1 MVELGALKKRAVVI
15 GVDIGTTSTKAVL
28 FDCDGGFIFQAE
40 EKITTLYPKQDW
52 AEQEPE
58 EIERKTKQVLK
69 QVLEQVVSR
78 NEKLIAVGLA
88 TAMHSLI
95 CVDEKKQALSNAIIW
110 SDSRS
115 SQQAAELNADEGKE
129 LYFKTGTPIHPMSPL
144 LKLIW
149 MKETGY
155 HPYHKTSYFMTL
167 KDYLIWKW
175 FGERWIDEAMASSTG
190 LYNLKKHAWDHDALQ
205 LAGIREAQL
214 SKIVSP
220 DTVLSDTSEQFAAEI
235 GIGIDIPFVIGSA
248 DGQLA
253 NLGDGMILPGEVAIS
268 VGTSGAIRQFI
279 DGTEVDPF
287 GETFTYA
294 FTKETSIVGGPS
306 NNGGIVLQWLKNLL
320 EFEAGHQ
327 QLIALADEV
336 KPGADGLFF
345 LPYINGERA
354 PFWNQDAR
362 GSFVGLKI
370 RHKKEHLVKAVLEGI
385 CFNLYHIGES
395 LERVAGQPKQ
405 ICANGGLTQSE
416 KWVQILADVFGKE
429 IHLSET
435 HHSVAWGA
443 AWTALFGIKEV
454 TSFAAIKEKSAPQ
467 KVVQPIPD
475 NQEQYSQIYQKYRDL
490 TKLLSS
496 V

>member
-1 MVELGALKKRAVVI
+1 MVELKAFKRRNVVI

-28 FDCDGGFIFQAE
+28 FDCNGGFIFQAE
-40 EKITTLYPKQDW
+40 EKVTTLYPEQGY
-52 AEQEPE
+52 AEQGPE
-58 EIERKTKQVLK
+58 EIERKTKQVLR
-69 QVLEQVVSR
+69 QVIEQVVSR
-78 NEKLIAVGLA
+78 NEKLLAIGLA

-115 SQQAAELNADEGKE
+115 SKQASELNNDEGKE
-129 LYFKTGTPIHPMSPL
+129 FYCKTGTPIHPMSPFL
-144 LKLIW
+144 NLIW
-149 MKETGY
+149 MKETEY
-155 HPYHKTSYFMTL
+155 YAYQEASYFMTI
-167 KDYLIWKW
+167 KDYLVWKW
-175 FGERWIDEAMASSTG
+175 FDERWIDEAMASSTG
-190 LYNLKKHAWDHDALQ
+190 LYNLKKHAWDRDALQ
-205 LAGIREAQL
+205 LAGITEAQL

-220 DTVLSDTSEQFAAEI
+220 DTVLTSVQIAKEL
-235 GIGIDIPFVIGSA
+235 GIGVDIPFIIGSA

-287 GETFTYA
+287 EETFTYA
-294 FTKETSIVGGPS
+294 FTKETSIVGGPT

-320 EFEAGHQ
+320 EFEGSDQ
-327 QLIALADEV
+327 QLIALSDGV

-354 PFWNQDAR
+354 PFWNQDAT
-362 GSFVGLKI
+362 GSFVGLTI

-395 LERVAGQPKQ
+395 LERVAGVPKQ

-454 TSFAAIKEKSAPQ
+454 ASFAAIKEKSGPQ
-467 KVVQPIPD
+467 KVVQTIRE
-475 NQEQYSQIYQKYRDL
+475 NHQQYRQIYQKYRDL
-490 TKLLSS
+490 TKLLS
-496 V
+496 